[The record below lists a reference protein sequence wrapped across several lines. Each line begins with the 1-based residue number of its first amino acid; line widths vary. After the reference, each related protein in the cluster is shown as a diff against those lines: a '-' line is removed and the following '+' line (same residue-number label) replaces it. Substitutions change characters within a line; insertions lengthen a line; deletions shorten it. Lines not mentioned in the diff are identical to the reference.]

1 MKPNDLCDF
10 MNLKMIN
17 TIWKRVFDST
27 MECNEWWLMQDNWW
41 KEGDTSWIPF
51 LALCNLKAIAFVS
64 QMKVEGMV
72 PYQLLS
78 NQLHDLTQDELV
90 TNMKFFTRYLM
101 KSKWYHVLGEIG
113 LEEIWISKLVDGSYD
128 FKFLVQLFKLIENFT
143 NHMTQMSMPWG
154 SFI

>member
-51 LALCNLKAIAFVS
+51 LALCNLTAIAFVS

>member
-1 MKPNDLCDF
+1 MKPNEFCDF
-10 MNLKMIN
+10 MNLKTIN
-17 TIWKRVFDST
+17 IVWKHVFDST
-27 MECNEWWLMQDNWW
+27 MECNAWWLMQDNWW

-90 TNMKFFTRYLM
+90 TNMNFFTRYLM

-143 NHMTQMSMPWG
+143 NHMTQMSMSWG

>member
-17 TIWKRVFDST
+17 TIWKHVFDSI
-27 MECNEWWLMQDNWW
+27 MECNAWWLMQDNWW

-51 LALCNLKAIAFVS
+51 LASCNLKVIAFVS

>member
-27 MECNEWWLMQDNWW
+27 MECNAWWLMQDNWW

-72 PYQLLS
+72 TYQLLS

-101 KSKWYHVLGEIG
+101 KSKWYHVLGKIG